1 MVLVLALAGRLAF
14 QKRRPATAGTMPT
27 HTPLFVTLLVSVA
40 LIVTGLTYFPTLAL
54 GPLAEALS

>member
-1 MVLVLALAGRLAF
+1 
-14 QKRRPATAGTMPT
+14 MPT

-40 LIVTGLTYFPTLAL
+40 LVVTGLTYFPTLAL